1 MKCSPMRP
9 LRRYMIEFGGAM
21 ASYIG
26 VLIGVVASRPH
37 EGAAAYLELL
47 PAIPLF
53 LALWAILRQY
63 KRFDEFYQ
71 RVHSEAFALGALI
84 LGAGIMVWGFAEN
97 AGLRKA
103 KGWSQQDLA
112 EQLGVSRQSVIAIER
127 QKYDPSLELAFKIA
141 RLFSTHME
149 TIFFPE
155 D

>member
-9 LRRYMIEFGGAM
+9 LRRYMIEFGSAM
-21 ASYIG
+21 ASYMG

-37 EGAAAYLELL
+37 EGAATYLELL

-53 LALWAILRQY
+53 FALWAILRQY

-97 AGLRKA
+97 AG
-103 KGWSQQDLA
+103 
-112 EQLGVSRQSVIAIER
+112 
-127 QKYDPSLELAFKIA
+127 
-141 RLFSTHME
+141 
-149 TIFFPE
+149 FPE
-155 D
+155 LSTMWIAPALLMLWGLCLPITLRRYK